1 MELLRKM
8 RGAGEAPPPRSP
20 WAAILATAGAAAGLV
35 AGLMFLTGEWGV
47 LLLLG
52 SFAPS
57 ALIVFAYPDSP
68 FAQPRNVVLGHLI
81 GSASGLAAAHL
92 LPGHGWAAALAVG
105 VAIGLMKAARAVHP
119 PACSNPLIV
128 GALLAGNAV
137 AVHDIEAAVVGT
149 TLGMTSGGAP
159 TEGGHSAHMR
169 AINAVRRSGSIEE
182 AERHLNNFVLHALN
196 TGKR

>member
-1 MELLRKM
+1 M

-128 GALLAGNAV
+128 GALLAPAPWSFLLFPTLAGAAAIV
-137 AVHDIEAAVVGT
+137 AAGLLYHN
-149 TLGMTSGGAP
+149 LRRPAP
-159 TEGGHSAHMR
+159 WPR
-169 AINAVRRSGSIEE
+169 YW
-182 AERHLNNFVLHALN
+182 L
-196 TGKR
+196 